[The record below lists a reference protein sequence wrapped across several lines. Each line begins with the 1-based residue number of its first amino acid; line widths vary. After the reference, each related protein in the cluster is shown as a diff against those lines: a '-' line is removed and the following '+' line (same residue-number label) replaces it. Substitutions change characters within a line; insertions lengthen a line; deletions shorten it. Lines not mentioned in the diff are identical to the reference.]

1 MKTMVERTLSP
12 AMDRWWRRSFLVKFP
27 WVFHHGETKN
37 LIYLRKLGE
46 TPNNDGFDV
55 FWTSTSEFSMLVR
68 TRWIFGRQNGKK
80 HMNIHLQI
88 LQLELQFPNP
98 SHVLTFWHFFCPFK
112 GLIFTGIIPT
122 PSFEATDITS
132 LASWNGASQAGGLAE
147 NTLVNVQEQTTTPTI
162 SM

>member
-1 MKTMVERTLSP
+1 MFPQGEYLDQP
-12 AMDRWWRRSFLVKFP
+12 WLVQQ
-27 WVFHHGETKN
+27 WIDGETK
-37 LIYLRKLGE
+37 IFFDLRKLGE

-68 TRWIFGRQNGKK
+68 TRWISGRQNGKK
-80 HMNIHLQI
+80 NMKIHLQI

-112 GLIFTGIIPT
+112 GVIFTGIIPT
-122 PSFEATDITS
+122 PTFEATDITS

-147 NTLVNVQEQTTTPTI
+147 NTRWMEGENGGL
-162 SM
+162 